1 MNLEKYKELRE
12 EIKNRSFEKKFISVD
27 WLLYYASFFGN
38 IASIFFAFFLWHPS
52 LLKTITLHVADNSF
66 THIIAG
72 ISTIILLSLIEFL
85 KRGIVNIFS
94 SEFIEAKM
102 QIANKSIFAL
112 LVFSLGILGMSF
124 YFSINGAVEFSK
136 TSTKTN
142 IVIEKNSK
150 VMIDSLVK
158 MNAFAREP
166 IQQELTSLRE
176 SNKTIRQKRDDTPLE
191 QRRVRYDYNTLISDN
206 EKLIT
211 ENTKKLDDLEQDLKK
226 KLDRQ
231 NAEEAKNKTANAV
244 ADEDNIFL
252 FLLVSTFIEIIIVI
266 GVYFR
271 QLYVHKSFYEAES
284 KLEPYLRRN
293 EIYETLLRIAYKN
306 GEIREDE
313 QVISLVKLT
322 EIVRNKGS
330 NYTPKSVRDF
340 YNEMTHI
347 GAFKIVQKKRYAK
360 VSFEEAKKLL
370 ESIEK
375 L

>member
-1 MNLEKYKELRE
+1 MNLEKYRALRE

-102 QIANKSIFAL
+102 QIINKSIFAL
-112 LVFSLGILGMSF
+112 LVFSLAILGMSF

-142 IVIEKNSK
+142 IVIEENSK

-158 MNAFAREP
+158 MNNFARVP

-191 QRRVRYDYNTLISDN
+191 QRRVRYDYNALISDN

-226 KLDRQ
+226 KLDKQ
-231 NAEEAKNKTANAV
+231 KVEETKNKTANAV

-271 QLYVHKSFYEAES
+271 QLYVHKSFYEAEA

-330 NYTPKSVRDF
+330 NYTPKAVRDF

-347 GAFKIVQKKRYAK
+347 GAFKIAQKKRYAK
-360 VSFEEAKKLL
+360 VSFEDAKKLL